1 MFIAIEG
8 SVVVERWPD
17 IARLRTRLSADLWNI
32 SSGTLNGLER
42 DAFEEE

>member
-8 SVVVERWPD
+8 REVIERWPD
-17 IARLRTRLSADLWNI
+17 ISHVRTALTADLWNI
-32 SSGTLNGLER
+32 SSSALNGLER